1 MDNQIGLIHNQDY
14 FNRERPYV
22 TDLLVGLPDFAEQ
35 LRAAML
41 RAAGA

>member
-1 MDNQIGLIHNQDY
+1 VS

-35 LRAAML
+35 LRAGML
-41 RAAGA
+41 RASGE